1 MLSINIGDRVEAR
14 YGHSGTV
21 VKKYFVLG
29 RYETYIHIKEA
40 DGRIWYC
47 PLSDVIKRID

>member
-21 VKKYFVLG
+21 VKKYFVPG
-29 RYETYIHIKEA
+29 RYAMFIHIEEA
-40 DGRIWYC
+40 DSGIWYC
-47 PLSDVIKRID
+47 PLSDIIKKIN

>member
-14 YGHSGTV
+14 YDHIGTV
-21 VKKYFVLG
+21 VKKYFVTG
-29 RYETYIHIKEA
+29 RYEMYVHIEEA

-47 PLSDVIKRID
+47 PLSDVLKKL